1 MKHSRRYLEIGLV
14 LAIVVLANVAA
25 QRLFVRCDLTE
36 DERYTLSAASV
47 AVLGNLDDSLAIKA
61 FFSKNIPPSQTVLL
75 NGVKDI
81 LSEYKAHGGAKVQ
94 IEFIDPYDDP
104 ENLQEMRLLGIPELT
119 MTVFDKGNIEQRK
132 VYMGLGIFYQD
143 RKEVIQAIN
152 ALDEFEYNVTSS
164 IVKIAQ
170 SRPKSV
176 GVWLGSQGFGKKDFW
191 EDYQRY
197 KMSGEVNALVTA
209 LRRQYQVTELSF
221 DSPRPI
227 SDDVATIL
235 VIGPKKVSEADLYF
249 LDQFVMKG
257 GSILFLLDESKQ
269 DEGYRN
275 ALPAPNGLEP
285 LLESYGVRVAPSIV
299 ADARLEFAPIQSQ
312 YGMASL
318 VPYPF
323 WPKVGGEG
331 FDRSVPALGG
341 VQSAVLPWTSPVETV
356 PARMEG
362 KKFTPLLRT
371 SARAMAHALPAQLTG
386 EQQGLLPPSE
396 QEPLVLAGLLDGKL
410 ESFFKGKGIPAIAQ
424 APLVG
429 SKFLESTET
438 GRVVVFGSSQFATDQ
453 LLGLLQRLPGRSQ
466 NLLLLQNL
474 VDWLTLGEG
483 LIGIRARVAPIYPLT
498 NASEGKQ
505 GFVQGINLLAV
516 PLLVAVYGVL
526 RFLLRRRDRRVYE
539 EAYRP
544 ARRAGASALES
555 EGR

>member
-1 MKHSRRYLEIGLV
+1 MKPAQRYLEIALV
-14 LAIVVLANVAA
+14 AAIVVLANVAG
-25 QRLFVRCDLTE
+25 QRLFARCDLTE
-36 DERYTLSAASV
+36 DKRYTLSEASV
-47 AVLGNLDDSLAIKA
+47 GVLGKLDDSLTLKA

-104 ENLQEMRLLGIPELT
+104 EDIQEMRLLGIPELT

-143 RKEVIQAIN
+143 RKEVIQAVN
-152 ALDEFEYNVTSS
+152 ELEEFEYNVTSA

-170 SRPKSV
+170 SQAKSV
-176 GVWLGSQGFGKKDFW
+176 GIWLGNQGRGTKDFW

-197 KMSGEVNALVTA
+197 KMDGEVGALAAA
-209 LRRQYQVTELSF
+209 LRRQYQVSELSF
-221 DSPRPI
+221 DSPNPI
-227 SDDVATIL
+227 PADMATIL
-235 VIGPKKVSEADLYF
+235 VIGPKKASEADIYF
-249 LDQFVMKG
+249 LDQFLMRG
-257 GSILFLLDESKQ
+257 GSVVFLLDESKQ

-275 ALPAPNGLEP
+275 ALPAPNGFEAM
-285 LLESYGVRVAPSIV
+285 LESYGVRLAPSIV

-312 YGMASL
+312 YGGASL

-323 WPKVGGEG
+323 WPKVAGEG

-341 VQSAVLPWTSPVETV
+341 VQSAVLPWTSPVEMI
-356 PARMEG
+356 PAKLEG
-362 KKFTPLLRT
+362 KKFIPLLRT
-371 SARAMAHALPAQLTG
+371 SARALAHGLPAQLTG

-396 QEPLVLAGLLDGKL
+396 QEPLVLAALVEGKL
-410 ESFFKGKGIPAIAQ
+410 ASFFKGRGIPAIAQ
-424 APLVG
+424 APIAA
-429 SKFLESTET
+429 SKFVESTES
-438 GRVVVFGSSQFATDQ
+438 GRLIVVGSSAFVTDQ
-453 LLGLLQRLPGRSQ
+453 FVSLLQRLPGRSQ

-505 GFVQGINLLAV
+505 GFVQGINLLAI
-516 PLLVAVYGVL
+516 PLLVIVYGAM

-539 EAYRP
+539 EHYRP